1 MNRTIEHN
9 SDHHRF
15 EYVEDSMSSVLDYQ
29 LDDGIM
35 TITHTEVPSALGGR
49 GIAADL
55 TRAALDVARRE
66 GWRVR
71 PVCSYAQTYIR
82 RHTDYQDLLA

>member
-1 MNRTIEHN
+1 MTRTIEHN
-9 SDHHRF
+9 TDRHRF
-15 EYVEDSMSSVLDYQ
+15 EYVEDDMQSVLDYQ

-35 TITHTEVPSALGGR
+35 TITHTGVPSALGGR

-55 TRAALDVARRE
+55 TRTALDVARRE

-71 PVCSYAQTYIR
+71 PACSYAQTYIR
-82 RHTDYQDLLA
+82 RHADYQDLLA

>member
-1 MNRTIEHN
+1 MNRNIKHN
-9 SDHHRF
+9 SEHHRF
-15 EYVEDSMSSVLDYQ
+15 EYVEDDMPSVLAYR
-29 LDDGIM
+29 LNDGVM

-55 TRAALDVARRE
+55 TQTALETARHK

-71 PVCSYAQTYIR
+71 PLCSYADAYIR
-82 RHTDYQDLLA
+82 RHSDYQDLIA